1 MYDVMEEQVV
11 VAAAQE
17 LGHFPRGVKVTRV
30 DAMNNGTAMISWED
44 PVTGAIQTTVIPN
57 AMPSGWTN
65 PSLQADMDQSAK
77 VRLEHTFKISW
88 NVKSIDAQSE
98 FLARAIVLVQDRLK
112 DAPWPTHHPEVRLT
126 SGNLV
131 VKFSCPL
138 DHLGQVDALLKGV
151 QAEIDVFPQL
161 GTAACPCGCGADL
174 AIREC
179 IRKRVAVAQ
188 GQVCVNAPA
197 FVVRDAVH
205 PDHAGHGIIGWVTDP
220 VIGKI
225 ILACA
230 CGGILELD
238 VTDANKSLTGES
250 LHPTGGTG
258 AEVLRQAVTAHYESN
273 KARDLVLV
281 DSRSAM
287 SKRIQDEIGG
297 VLDRTIRNQQDMLDA
312 QVYGH
317 SHKVDQNVPAGRAYM
332 FSVRHGDMPKLPSY
346 DKMRRMASEEFK
358 ANLLGVQLA
367 PTDDGD
373 DE

>member
-1 MYDVMEEQVV
+1 MGVETAVV
-11 VAAAQE
+11 QRAVE
-17 LGHFPRGVKVTRV
+17 LGLIPRLAKVDETRGMTNGNQAIFWV
-30 DAMNNGTAMISWED
+30 DPKSGQNR
-44 PVTGAIQTTVIPN
+44 QTVLPFSKMPN
-57 AMPSGWTN
+57 PN
-65 PSLQADMDQSAK
+65 LRADMDQSAK

-138 DHLGQVDALLKGV
+138 DHLGDVDALLKGV

-197 FVVRDAVH
+197 FVVRDVAH

-238 VTDANKSLTGES
+238 VTDANKSLTGEA
-250 LHPTGGTG
+250 LHPMGGTG

-273 KARDLVLV
+273 KARDLTLV

-297 VLDRTIRNQQDMLDA
+297 ALDRTIRNQQDMLDA

-317 SHKVDQNVPAGRAYM
+317 SHKVDKNVPAGRAYM
-332 FSVRHGDMPKLPSY
+332 FPHGDMPQLPSY

-367 PTDDGD
+367 PEEN